1 MWTLGTMPVLP
12 IKDGQE
18 IFILSVVSGQVE
30 ILRFSEIIFQGNFRD
45 FFGVWVII
53 SHVRSYLV

>member
-1 MWTLGTMPVLP
+1 MWTLGTKPVLP

-45 FFGVWVII
+45 F
-53 SHVRSYLV
+53 LVFES